1 MSEHDAKLHV
11 TDGGKNNVDSDKP
24 SCGSPTV
31 ISCIDLSE
39 SEKESQ
45 QAMRSSA
52 GQNVAVTEVID
63 GNPMKGSSMSQ
74 DPKEDDSSKDERS
87 FTFEVGAL
95 ADLPEREAGKCWQ
108 PFSSTQAC
116 KTSAVS
122 FFVFFFSFL
131 LPGYSQKIIII
142 LF

>member
-1 MSEHDAKLHV
+1 MSEHDAKIHV
-11 TDGGKNNVDSDKP
+11 TEGGRNNPDSDKP

-45 QAMRSSA
+45 QALRSSS
-52 GQNVAVTEVID
+52 GLNVATPEVID
-63 GNPMKGSSMSQ
+63 GVPMKGSSMSQ
-74 DPKEDDSSKDERS
+74 DTKEDDSSKDERS

-108 PFSSTQAC
+108 PFSSTQTC
-116 KTSAVS
+116 KTSSVS
-122 FFVFFFSFL
+122 LFFFLPSFL
-131 LPGYSQKIIII
+131 LAYYSQKIIVIH
-142 LF
+142 F